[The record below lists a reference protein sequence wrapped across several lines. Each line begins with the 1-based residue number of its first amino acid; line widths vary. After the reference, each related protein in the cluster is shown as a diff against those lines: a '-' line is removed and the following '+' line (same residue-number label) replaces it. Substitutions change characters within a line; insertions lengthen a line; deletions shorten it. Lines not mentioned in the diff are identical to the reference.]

1 MRRYKFLELKEG
13 NIVSGFNHNFIWETG
28 KWYKVNGKLEMCVNG
43 FHCSKKPL
51 DALSYVQGEILAE
64 VEVKGKS
71 LKRNKKEC
79 WREMRIV
86 KAYKWQKKDSVAL
99 AIYSTELVLP
109 NFEKKYPDDN
119 RPGAALEAAKKVL
132 DNDTEENR
140 KAAQLAAMATWS
152 ITTPAAWAAA
162 ETAWAAAR
170 AATSVAQSA
179 VQSAAEVAESV
190 ANKINKWMINRIKEL
205 DLIKRK

>member
-86 KAYKWQKKDSVAL
+86 KAYKWQKKIAL
-99 AIYSTELVLP
+99 PLP
-109 NFEKKYPDDN
+109 FIQQSLFCLTLKKI
-119 RPGAALEAAKKVL
+119 
-132 DNDTEENR
+132 
-140 KAAQLAAMATWS
+140 S
-152 ITTPAAWAAA
+152 
-162 ETAWAAAR
+162 
-170 AATSVAQSA
+170 
-179 VQSAAEVAESV
+179 
-190 ANKINKWMINRIKEL
+190 
-205 DLIKRK
+205 